1 VLERFTRGATADDE
15 RAVDGGVGSRPV
27 LTREQVVARAAV
39 AGGAVTAAG
48 VLLGGLAR
56 SAASEPSR
64 EQDRQILEWLLQVEY
79 LQSAF
84 YTAAERRGA
93 LRGELQEF
101 AARVGSQ
108 ERAHV
113 EALRK
118 TLGSGAPEQ
127 PKFDFKDATS
137 DPDRFLAASV
147 ELEELAVAAFNGQI
161 PNLTRPRV
169 MTAMR
174 IVSVEARHVGWVR
187 DLAGRNPAP
196 RPADLPAT
204 QAETRAAMQATGFT
218 E

>member
-1 VLERFTRGATADDE
+1 VSERSTRSPKAEDEGA
-15 RAVDGGVGSRPV
+15 VGGGLGSRRA
-27 LTREQVVARAAV
+27 LTREQLVTRAAV

-48 VLLGGLAR
+48 VLVGGLPR
-56 SAASEPSR
+56 LAASEPSR

-84 YTAAERRGA
+84 YAAVERRGA
-93 LRGELQEF
+93 LRGEQREF
-101 AARVGSQ
+101 AVRVGRQ

-118 TLGSGAPEQ
+118 MLGSGAPEQ
-127 PKFDFKDATS
+127 PEFDFLDATS
-137 DPDRFLAASV
+137 DPDRFLAAS
-147 ELEELAVAAFNGQI
+147 LEIEEIAVAAFNGQI

-169 MTAMR
+169 MTAMK

-196 RPADLPAT
+196 RPADRAAT